1 MTMNTNDHMSDA
13 KRANGPF
20 DVTRKIPLQFVAA
33 EQLQEAAR
41 KLRAIEGVI
50 DAQVDEEGTIRVS
63 YTASRT
69 GLRDIEVFLDKSGIA
84 RTGGLWSKLKLAWY
98 RFLDENAK
106 ANAGSG
112 GGACCNRPPPV
123 PHGRDTGKARPHE

>member
-1 MTMNTNDHMSDA
+1 MTMNTNDHISDA
-13 KRANGPF
+13 KQANGLF
-20 DVTRKIPLQFVAA
+20 DVNRKIPLEAVAA
-33 EQLQEAAR
+33 EQLQEVMR
-41 KLRAIEGVI
+41 QLRAMEPVF
-50 DAQVDEEGTIRVS
+50 DAEVASQGQLRIAHD
-63 YTASRT
+63 ASRI
-69 GLRDIEVFLDKSGIA
+69 GLRDIEMLLDKSGIA
-84 RTGGLWSKLKLAWY
+84 RSGGLWSKLKLAWY

>member
-1 MTMNTNDHMSDA
+1 MTMNTNDHISDA

-20 DVTRKIPLQFVAA
+20 DVNRKIPLEAVAA
-33 EQLQEAAR
+33 EQLQEVMR
-41 KLRAIEGVI
+41 QLRAMEPVF
-50 DAQVDEEGTIRVS
+50 DAEVASQGQLRIAYD
-63 YTASRT
+63 ASRI
-69 GLRDIEVFLDKSGIA
+69 GLRDIEMLLDKSGIA
-84 RTGGLWSKLKLAWY
+84 RSGGLWSKLKLAWY